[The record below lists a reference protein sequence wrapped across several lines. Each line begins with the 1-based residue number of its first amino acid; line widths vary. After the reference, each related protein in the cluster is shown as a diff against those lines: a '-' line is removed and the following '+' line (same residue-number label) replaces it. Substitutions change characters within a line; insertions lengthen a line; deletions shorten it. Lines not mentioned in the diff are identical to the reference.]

1 MGAFTM
7 ESPLLQGTYM
17 ASALLFI
24 LGIERL
30 ARVRSAR
37 SGNRIAALAMFVAVV
52 ATTFALW
59 GDAERET
66 LWAVLAGGVALGSV
80 IGFVLARRV
89 AMTAMP
95 ELVALFNGLG
105 GAASMLVAWA
115 ELERA
120 RAAWASGPRAEA
132 GSVVSEGL
140 SGAGAATLA
149 SLEGPLF
156 VVAAALS
163 ILIGAVTLSG
173 SFVAYGKL
181 AGKIRGARLGPLGIR
196 PLNAVL
202 LVAALAAAGAV
213 GFAFAGDPEGVT
225 WAIYA
230 LVGLTL
236 LLGVGL
242 VVPIGGADM
251 PVVISLLNSYS
262 GLAACAT
269 GFVLQN
275 NLLIVAGSLVGASGL
290 ILTKIMCRAMNRSLA
305 NVLFA
310 GIEAGSAG
318 GDQEY
323 TGVKS
328 TSAAELAMVL
338 DAAQS
343 VIFVPGYGLAVAQAQ
358 HKVQELAAMLE
369 GRGCEVR
376 YAIHPV
382 AGRMPGHM
390 NVLLAEASVPYER
403 LFELD
408 EINGDFKSTD
418 VTVVVGANDV
428 CNPAAYEEGSAIAGM
443 PVLDVWDSRTVVVIK
458 RSLSP
463 GYAGIKN
470 ELFERDNALM
480 LFADARA
487 AIAETISEFNDL

>member
-1 MGAFTM
+1 M
-7 ESPLLQGTYM
+7 ESPLIQGTYM

-30 ARVRSAR
+30 ARVRTAR

-66 LWAVLAGGVALGSV
+66 LWAILAGGVALGSV

-120 RAAWASGPRAEA
+120 RAAWPTGASAAAWLPLTM
-132 GSVVSEGL
+132 VSL
-140 SGAGAATLA
+140 H
-149 SLEGPLF
+149 GPLF
-156 VVAAALS
+156 VIAAALS

-408 EINGDFKSTD
+408 EINGDFKNTD
-418 VTVVVGANDV
+418 VTIVVGANDV
-428 CNPAAYEEGSAIAGM
+428 CNPGAYEEGSAIAGM

-487 AIAETISEFNDL
+487 AIDETISEFNDL

>member
-1 MGAFTM
+1 MGTFTM
-7 ESPLLQGTYM
+7 ESPLIQGAYM

-66 LWAVLAGGVALGSV
+66 LWAILAGGVALGSV

-120 RAAWASGPRAEA
+120 RAAWPTGASAAAWLP
-132 GSVVSEGL
+132 STMVSL
-140 SGAGAATLA
+140 H
-149 SLEGPLF
+149 GPLF
-156 VVAAALS
+156 VIAAALS

-408 EINGDFKSTD
+408 EINGDFKNTD
-418 VTVVVGANDV
+418 VTIVVGANDV
-428 CNPAAYEEGSAIAGM
+428 CNPGAYEEGSAIAGM

-487 AIAETISEFNDL
+487 AIDETISEFNDL